1 MRRAIG
7 AAVTSAVCCLAL
19 GSCSS
24 DAGTA
29 TPARASSSSPRTASV
44 SPDTS
49 GRPTEPVMPALAKQ
63 HSTAGAKAFIRY
75 FVTVLNYSHR
85 AHSTDRL
92 RTLSADDCLVC
103 TVIARSIDAMH
114 RSGGQQTGA
123 EWNCLNVASLPR
135 TDPRGRNF
143 VAQIHIRAGKTQR
156 SRGAVTQ
163 TIRQRVVH
171 DDFFLLWRAGTWLLQ
186 DLRPT

>member
-7 AAVTSAVCCLAL
+7 AAVSSALCCLAL
-19 GSCSS
+19 SSCSHGA
-24 DAGTA
+24 DTA
-29 TPARASSSSPRTASV
+29 TPARASTTSRSTATASPG
-44 SPDTS
+44 SPQ
-49 GRPTEPVMPALAKQ
+49 RPTEPVMPALAKQ

-75 FVTVLNYSHR
+75 FVSVLNYSHH
-85 AHSTDRL
+85 AHSTTRL

-103 TVIARSIDAMH
+103 AVIARSIDAMR

-123 EWNCLNVASLPR
+123 EWNCLDVASLPG
-135 TDPRGRNF
+135 THPRGRNF
-143 VAQIHIRAGKTQR
+143 VVQIHISRGKTQR

-163 TIRQRVVH
+163 SIKQSVVH
-171 DDFFLLWRAGTWLLQ
+171 DDFFLMWRAGTWLLQ